1 MGRLAI
7 DGCSLCRKTVL
18 LDNEGDSLGDKLEAV
33 SLHKFVNIVSM
44 TNLKQEPLLT
54 KESLLNLRFTK
65 IIVLG
70 P

>member
-7 DGCSLCRKTVL
+7 AGCSLGSKAVL

-44 TNLKQEPLLT
+44 TNLL
-54 KESLLNLRFTK
+54 
-65 IIVLG
+65 
-70 P
+70 

>member
-7 DGCSLCRKTVL
+7 AGCSLGSKTVL

-44 TNLKQEPLLT
+44 TNLKQEPLLIT
-54 KESLLNLRFTK
+54 KE
-65 IIVLG
+65 VY
-70 P
+70 

>member
-7 DGCSLCRKTVL
+7 AGCSLGSKAGL

-44 TNLKQEPLLT
+44 TNLKQEPLLIT
-54 KESLLNLRFTK
+54 KESLLNLRFY
-65 IIVLG
+65 
-70 P
+70 